1 MLELRLNLQT
11 YKLPPESLRKWKCS
25 ESLGVWDVLKHASL
39 SGEFHCSSEHWSKIS
54 SWSDEEL
61 RIFIICLWSRINW
74 HGCYN
79 KGKIKKGGAVN
90 PAADPVVGVPGSAA
104 WKASP
109 QKGGCCSEEP
119 PGPVQSPTVG
129 HASSSAGRER
139 LTKTTERKR
148 FTFLIIYSLEIT
160 DWETPLR
167 ELGLR
172 DSVSVGEV
180 CGWGLETGSQRSGE
194 GLFSF
199 LNDQFMG

>member
-25 ESLGVWDVLKHASL
+25 ESLGLWDVISDSVLNTASL
-39 SGEFHCSSEHWSKIS
+39 SGEFRCSSEHWSKTS

-61 RIFIICLWSRINW
+61 RVFIICLWSRINW

-90 PAADPVVGVPGSAA
+90 PAADPVVGVPGSAG

-109 QKGGCCSEEP
+109 QRGGCCSEEP

-129 HASSSAGRER
+129 QLPLQQGGRGLPRRLKER
-139 LTKTTERKR
+139 GLLYFSGDYR
-148 FTFLIIYSLEIT
+148 FIVWRLQTGRLHWGSL
-160 DWETPLR
+160 
-167 ELGLR
+167 
-172 DSVSVGEV
+172 
-180 CGWGLETGSQRSGE
+180 GWGAVFQ
-194 GLFSF
+194 
-199 LNDQFMG
+199 